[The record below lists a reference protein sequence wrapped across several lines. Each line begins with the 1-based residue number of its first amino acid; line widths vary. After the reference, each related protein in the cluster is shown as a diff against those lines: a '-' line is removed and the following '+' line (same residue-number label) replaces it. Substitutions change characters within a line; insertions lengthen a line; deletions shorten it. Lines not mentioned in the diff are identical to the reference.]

1 MITRGGLTHELGFLE
16 RVLELR
22 EIPDIETVVNKLV
35 DEIKGS
41 SAPRRIRVGGS
52 AS

>member
-1 MITRGGLTHELGFLE
+1 
-16 RVLELR
+16 VLELR
-22 EIPDIETVVNKLV
+22 ELPDIEQVVNKLV

-41 SAPRRIRVGGS
+41 SQPRRIRVGNN